1 MKKSLEDTLLVV
13 LMLEVVVLMPV
24 LLVFIAVH
32 W

>member
-1 MKKSLEDTLLVV
+1 MKKSLEDTLLLV

>member
-1 MKKSLEDTLLVV
+1 VKKSLEDTLLVV